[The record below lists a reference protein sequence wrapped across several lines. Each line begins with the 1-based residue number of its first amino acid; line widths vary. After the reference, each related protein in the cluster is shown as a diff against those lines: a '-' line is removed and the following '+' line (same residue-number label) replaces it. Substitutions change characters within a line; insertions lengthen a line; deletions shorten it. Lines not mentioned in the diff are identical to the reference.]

1 MIINRWFCAWPIDR
15 RVVVNLLD
23 GRAFDG
29 LLVDR
34 RGDLLVLGRASLMEP
49 GNSTPVPID
58 GLVYVE
64 RPHVAFLQVP

>member
-1 MIINRWFCAWPIDR
+1 MIINRWFAAWPIDR
-15 RVVVNLLD
+15 RVVINMLD

-34 RGDLLVLGRASLMEP
+34 RGDLLVLGRVSLMEP

-58 GLVYVE
+58 GLIYVE
-64 RPHVAFLQVP
+64 RSHVAFLQVP